1 MTPTERDRHAA
12 RLQLAAWGWT
22 ADKLPRAIYEDAVRR
37 VPALLAQCEQYGE
50 HEAAATLRQ
59 RMEATSG

>member
-1 MTPTERDRHAA
+1 MAASERDRHAA

-37 VPALLAQCEQYGE
+37 VPALLDLCEAKGE
-50 HEAAATLRQ
+50 HEEAARLREMVQ
-59 RMEATSG
+59 